1 MSYKYYQK
9 YAWTTVN
16 VGIYPNII
24 KSTVK
29 MAIEMV

>member
-1 MSYKYYQK
+1 MSYEYYQK

-24 KSTVK
+24 KMTVT
-29 MAIEMV
+29 ML